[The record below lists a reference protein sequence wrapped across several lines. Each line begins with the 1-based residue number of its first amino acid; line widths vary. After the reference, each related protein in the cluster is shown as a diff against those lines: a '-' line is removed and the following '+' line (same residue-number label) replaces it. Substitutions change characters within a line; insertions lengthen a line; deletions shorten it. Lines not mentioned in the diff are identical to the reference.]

1 MDKNEILEK
10 SRKENSKQDEY
21 TQDVNKKSSLVGVI
35 SVAAVSVTLMMT
47 EIFFEKGNGKGYLV
61 ILISVNLAIWL
72 YKGIKLKDMHY
83 IIISMIWLIAGVFSV
98 VNYIMDL
105 IG

>member
-35 SVAAVSVTLMMT
+35 SVAAVCVTLMMT
-47 EIFFEKGNGKGYLV
+47 EIFFEKGNGKGYLD
-61 ILISVNLAIWL
+61 IGKSGYMAI
-72 YKGIKLKDMHY
+72 
-83 IIISMIWLIAGVFSV
+83 
-98 VNYIMDL
+98 
-105 IG
+105 

>member
-1 MDKNEILEK
+1 MNKNEILEK

-21 TQDVNKKSSLVGVI
+21 TQDVNKKSSVVGVI
-35 SVAAVSVTLMMT
+35 SVAAVCFTLMMT
-47 EIFFEKGNGKGYLV
+47 EIFFEKGNGKGYLI
-61 ILISVNLAIWL
+61 ILTSANLTIWL
-72 YKGIKLKDMHY
+72 YKGIKLKDRHY
-83 IIISMIWLIAGVFSV
+83 IIISMIWLIAVVFSV